1 MDKDKI
7 IVEILKEVST
17 ANNISPRELE
27 YMIDSLY
34 RFVNTTVTANDF
46 TKMSM
51 EDFNNAKKNFNIP
64 SLGKL
69 YTSELKFKELNKIK

>member
-7 IVEILKEVST
+7 TIEILKEVSA
-17 ANNISPRELE
+17 ANNVSPKELE
-27 YMIDSLY
+27 YMVDSLY
-34 RFVNTTVTANDF
+34 RFINTTVTANDF

-51 EDFNNAKKNFNIP
+51 EDFNDAKKNFNIP

-69 YTSELKFKELNKIK
+69 YTSELKFKEVNKIK